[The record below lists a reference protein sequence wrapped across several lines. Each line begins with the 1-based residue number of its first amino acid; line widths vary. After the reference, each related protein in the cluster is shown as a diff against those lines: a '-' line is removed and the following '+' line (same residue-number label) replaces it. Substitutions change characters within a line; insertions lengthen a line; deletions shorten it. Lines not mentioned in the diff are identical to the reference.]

1 MYPTL
6 EDVFQPTNV
15 RETVSPPMAT
25 KQPRILVIEDD
36 LDTADLVLETLQDFF
51 GTGCCTHVSSAT
63 KAKAVDTEAFDLV
76 LSDMN
81 LPDGNGLEIMQ
92 HLLDRRPDLPIVF
105 VTGENILAN
114 AIEAIRNGAYD
125 YVVKAGDYLF
135 SIPVV
140 VEKNLELWRIKS
152 DNERLQARLAET
164 LEEVNIKNEQLRQA
178 VDRLE
183 TVAATDPLTGLAN
196 RRSLNESMEQ
206 RFAESLRGGQDFAI
220 LMMDLDGFKGLNDN
234 AGHPAGDQVLVAAAD
249 VIRANCRRSDVPG
262 RFGGDEF
269 IVILP
274 NTDPEEAVAVGK
286 RIMEDFQHSARRVCA
301 NVQYDGTVTMSMG
314 LSTRLTGQSANPEQL
329 VARADQALYSAKAK
343 GKHRLEI
350 DGSSTRQVA

>member
-1 MYPTL
+1 
-6 EDVFQPTNV
+6 
-15 RETVSPPMAT
+15 MAT
-25 KQPRILVIEDD
+25 QQPRILVIEDD
-36 LDTADLVLETLQDFF
+36 LDTAELVLETLQDFF
-51 GTGCCTHVSSAT
+51 GNGCCTHVNSAT
-63 KAKAVDTEAFDLV
+63 KAKAADTDAFDLV

-114 AIEAIRNGAYD
+114 AIDAIRNGAYD

-152 DNERLQARLAET
+152 ENERLQARLAET

-183 TVAATDPLTGLAN
+183 TVAATDPLTGLGN

-206 RFAESLRGGQDFAI
+206 RFAESLRSGEDLAV

-269 IVILP
+269 IVVLP
-274 NTDPEEAVAVGK
+274 NTDPEEAISVGK
-286 RIMEDFQHSARRVCA
+286 RIMDDFQHAARRVCV
-301 NVQYDGTVTMSMG
+301 NVQYDGPVTMSMG
-314 LSTRLTGQSANPEQL
+314 LATRLTGHLANPEQL

-343 GKHRLEI
+343 GKRRLEFD
-350 DGSSTRQVA
+350 DGEARQVA

>member
-1 MYPTL
+1 
-6 EDVFQPTNV
+6 
-15 RETVSPPMAT
+15 MAN

-51 GTGCCTHVSSAT
+51 GSGCCTHVDSASQ
-63 KAKAVDTEAFDLV
+63 AKAVTPSQFDLV

-81 LPDGNGLEIMQ
+81 LPDGNGLEIMR

-105 VTGENILAN
+105 VTAENILAN

-140 VEKNLELWRIKS
+140 VEKNLELWRIKR
-152 DNERLQARLAET
+152 DNQQLQQRLAET

-206 RFAESLRGGQDFAI
+206 RFAESQRSENDLAV
-220 LMMDLDGFKGLNDN
+220 LMMDLDGFKGLNDS

-274 NTDPEEAVAVGK
+274 HTSPEEGAAVGE
-286 RIMEDFQHSARRVCA
+286 RIMEDFEHAARRVCA
-301 NVQYDGTVTMSMG
+301 NVAFEGAVTMSTG
-314 LSTRLTGQSANPEQL
+314 LATRLTGDAANPEQL
-329 VARADQALYSAKAK
+329 VARADQALYLAKAK
-343 GKHRLEI
+343 GKHRLEF
-350 DGSSTRQVA
+350 DGGSTRQVA

>member
-1 MYPTL
+1 MTPSS
-6 EDVFQPTNV
+6 Q
-15 RETVSPPMAT
+15 RMAS

-36 LDTADLVLETLQDFF
+36 FDTADLVLETLQDFF
-51 GTGCCTHVSSAT
+51 GAGCCTHVSSAN
-63 KAKAVDTEAFDLV
+63 KAKAADAHAFDLV

-81 LPDGNGLEIMQ
+81 LPDGNGLEIME
-92 HLLDRRPDLPIVF
+92 HLLSRRPDLPIVF

-140 VEKNLELWRIKS
+140 VEKNLELWRIKH
-152 DNERLQARLAET
+152 DNERLAQKLAET

-178 VDRLE
+178 VQRLE

-206 RFAESLRGGQDFAI
+206 RFAESKRMQQDLAV
-220 LMMDLDGFKGLNDN
+220 LMMDLDGFKGLNDA
-234 AGHPAGDQVLVAAAD
+234 AGHPAGDQVLIAAAD
-249 VIRANCRRSDVPG
+249 VIRANCRRSDIPG

-274 NTDPEEAVAVGK
+274 HTDPDEAASVGR
-286 RIMEDFQHSARRVCA
+286 RIMDDFQHAAQRVCT
-301 NVQYDGTVTMSMG
+301 NVNYAGDVTVSMG
-314 LSTRLTGQSANPEQL
+314 LATRLTGETANPEQL
-329 VARADQALYSAKAK
+329 VARADQALYAAKAN
-343 GKHRLEI
+343 GKRRLEI
-350 DGSSTRQVA
+350 DSPKTNAARQVA

>member
-1 MYPTL
+1 MTPSS
-6 EDVFQPTNV
+6 Q
-15 RETVSPPMAT
+15 RMAS

-36 LDTADLVLETLQDFF
+36 FDTADLVLETLQDFF
-51 GTGCCTHVSSAT
+51 GAGCCTHVSSAN
-63 KAKAVDTEAFDLV
+63 KAKAADAHAFDLV

-81 LPDGNGLEIMQ
+81 LPDGNGLEIME
-92 HLLDRRPDLPIVF
+92 HLLSRRPDLPIVF

-140 VEKNLELWRIKS
+140 VEKNLELWRIKH
-152 DNERLQARLAET
+152 DNERLAQKLAET

-178 VDRLE
+178 VQRLE

-206 RFAESLRGGQDFAI
+206 RFAESKRMQQDLAV
-220 LMMDLDGFKGLNDN
+220 LMMDLDGFKGLNDA
-234 AGHPAGDQVLVAAAD
+234 AGHPAGDQVLIAAAD
-249 VIRANCRRSDVPG
+249 VIRANCRRSDIPG

-274 NTDPEEAVAVGK
+274 QTDPDEAASVGR
-286 RIMEDFQHSARRVCA
+286 RIMDDFQQAAQRVCT
-301 NVQYDGTVTMSMG
+301 NVNYAGDVTVSMG
-314 LSTRLTGQSANPEQL
+314 LATRLTGETANPEQL
-329 VARADQALYSAKAK
+329 VARADQALYAAKAN
-343 GKHRLEI
+343 GKRRLEI
-350 DGSSTRQVA
+350 DSPKTNAACQVA